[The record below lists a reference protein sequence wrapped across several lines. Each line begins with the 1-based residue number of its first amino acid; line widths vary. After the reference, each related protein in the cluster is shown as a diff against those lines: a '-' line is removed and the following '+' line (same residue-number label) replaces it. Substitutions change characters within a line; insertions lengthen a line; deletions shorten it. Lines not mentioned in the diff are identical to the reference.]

1 MSNDKNKMAYDHALK
16 SPAPS
21 SVKGHVSK
29 YPASS
34 SVKGHVSKS
43 PAPVPTGTSQNGG
56 TNKK

>member
-21 SVKGHVSK
+21 SVKGHV
-29 YPASS
+29 P
-34 SVKGHVSKS
+34 KS
-43 PAPVPTGTSQNGG
+43 PAPVPTNTSPKGG